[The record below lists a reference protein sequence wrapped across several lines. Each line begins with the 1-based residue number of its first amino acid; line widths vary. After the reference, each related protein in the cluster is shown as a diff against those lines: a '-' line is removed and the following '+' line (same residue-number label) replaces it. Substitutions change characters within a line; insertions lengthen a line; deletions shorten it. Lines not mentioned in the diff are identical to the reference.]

1 MREISARVDILR
13 GGALYG
19 ELAFTEPPRIDANA
33 DADIYISMSGTFL
46 YRGDVNWMTDELRPV
61 LTIDGTDTPLA
72 TLEIATLQDEYTE
85 QGTHYVQL
93 TCYDR
98 ALLVQQTKAE
108 HAIFF
113 EAGTTYL
120 SAVTQLLTAA
130 GIALVIRTDSAAEL
144 STDREWQIGEDYLS
158 IINVLLSEINYEPL
172 WFDASGAAVIQP
184 ASDPDPGRISHRYER
199 GKFSIL
205 RPGARASLDAFAAP
219 NVFVVLCSNPE
230 LEAPLVARAENN
242 NPLSSL
248 SILRRGRRITSV
260 VNVDNTPGQTALN
273 TYAQRLASE
282 SMMRSETVTISTGA
296 DGAHGRLDVVALD
309 HPDLGGIY
317 AETGWSM
324 TLARGAAV
332 TRTLRRM
339 ILV

>member
-19 ELAFTEPPRIDANA
+19 ELAFTEPPRIDASA
-33 DADIYISMSGTFL
+33 DADIYVSMSGLFL

-61 LTIDGTDTPLA
+61 LTIDGTDAPLA
-72 TLEIATLQDEYTE
+72 TLEIATMQDEYTE
-85 QGTHYVQL
+85 QGAHYVRL
-93 TCYDR
+93 SCYDR

-108 HAIFF
+108 QAVYFAA
-113 EAGTTYL
+113 ETPYL

-130 GIALVIRTDSAAEL
+130 GIALIIRTDSDAAL

-172 WFDASGAAVIQP
+172 WFDASGAAVLQP
-184 ASDPDPGRISHRYER
+184 AADPDPGRIAYRYDR

-205 RPGARASLDAFAAP
+205 RPGVRASLDAFAAP

-230 LEAPLVARAENN
+230 LPEPLVARAENN

-248 SILRRGRRITSV
+248 SILRRGRRITDV
-260 VNVDNTPGQTALN
+260 INVDNTPGQTELN
-273 TYAQRLASE
+273 AYARRLASE
-282 SMMRSETVTISTGA
+282 SMLRSETVTISTGV

-309 HPDLGGIY
+309 HPELGGIFS
-317 AETGWSM
+317 EIGWSM
-324 TLARGAAV
+324 TLERGAAV